1 MKLAD
6 ASESVKVKVAVSPAF
21 RASSV
26 SFSVTTM
33 VGLMPSTER
42 VLLSLS
48 EFDSPGVMRVFEL
61 LFAYPEEDRI
71 VPLLRDKAEVE
82 VYAKSF
88 ELSPSCTV

>member
-1 MKLAD
+1 MKLEE

-21 RASSV
+21 RASSA
-26 SFSVTTM
+26 SSSVMAM
-33 VGLMPSTER
+33 VGLMPSMES
-42 VLLSLS
+42 VLLALS

-82 VYAKSF
+82 VYARSL
-88 ELSPSCTV
+88 EMSPSCTV